1 VNAILQD
8 FRDAARHLRR
18 NPRFVLSVVFL
29 LSVGIGAN
37 VAVFT
42 VLRALLLQP
51 LPYADPDRLVRLWE
65 SNPERGIFR
74 SAVSRGNFS
83 DWRQRAT
90 SFAYI
95 EAFGAPGDRLVRFG
109 SGDPEIIRQ
118 ASGTDRFLEMLGVP
132 PVIGGNTA
140 GFRLSH
146 PFWQRRFGGDPDVVG
161 LKYVFEGFAAQPLN
175 VGAVMPK
182 GFDFPAGAD
191 AWSVMSFGR
200 ERSARNVSV
209 LARVKPGVSL
219 AQARA
224 EMDVLAAAL
233 AAEHPAENTGW
244 RVEMASLHETIVGEV
259 RPTLWLLYG
268 AVCLLLV
275 IAVSNA
281 AGLVLARLTHHQ
293 RDRAVRLALGAS
305 MFRLLRQQCFECAL
319 LAGAAG
325 LGGFAVAA
333 SAINLM
339 LALAPPTVPRLQ
351 EIAVTPEFATATVAV
366 AAVVG
371 LLLSVLSGFGGR
383 LSRAA
388 LTAGGRQAGSRWAT
402 RTRSGIM
409 VGQVAFCVAL
419 LLVSAM
425 VVRSF
430 VALQRAPNGFDS
442 GGVLSVQIRHPIMKP
457 GEIVKHYPTRRF
469 ARLTDEI
476 VNAARTLPG
485 VVSTA
490 GAWYAPLSRTSAR
503 RADFMVLDMPLVGPL
518 TGAAPITGA
527 GVRQAELQ
535 IVTPDYFTTLSIPL
549 FAGRRFG
556 PGDRLEQ
563 DEIDDRDS
571 PRGTG
576 VAIISQ
582 SLARREWPNGGA
594 LGRYLAISEASYRS
608 VEVIG
613 IVGDVRSGPST
624 EGVPAIY
631 LPYAQAPMSEVTLF
645 VRTTGAPSSI
655 AGKLRN
661 RLRTFDADVSAFNV
675 RTMDEIVT
683 TALARPR
690 FNSAVMS
697 WFGAAGVL
705 FTAAGLYSLLSFL
718 VAQRTRELAVRLAV
732 GATSKHVVL
741 IVVGRGLRLALVGI
755 AMGSTAGWLGDGLIR
770 SAVTD
775 IEPSDLWTFLIPAGA
790 VLTVALVASYI
801 PARRATRIDPVTAL
815 RVE

>member
-1 VNAILQD
+1 
-8 FRDAARHLRR
+8 
-18 NPRFVLSVVFL
+18 
-29 LSVGIGAN
+29 
-37 VAVFT
+37 
-42 VLRALLLQP
+42 
-51 LPYADPDRLVRLWE
+51 
-65 SNPERGIFR
+65 
-74 SAVSRGNFS
+74 
-83 DWRQRAT
+83 
-90 SFAYI
+90 
-95 EAFGAPGDRLVRFG
+95 
-109 SGDPEIIRQ
+109 
-118 ASGTDRFLEMLGVP
+118 MLGVP

-140 GFRLSH
+140 GLRLSH

-161 LKYVFEGFAAQPLN
+161 SKYVFEGFVAQPLN

-209 LARVKPGVSL
+209 VARLKSGVSL
-219 AQARA
+219 EQARA
-224 EMDVLAAAL
+224 EMDVLSAAL
-233 AAEHPAENTGW
+233 AAAHPAENTGW
-244 RVEMASLHETIVGEV
+244 RVEMASLHETIIRDV
-259 RPTLWLLYG
+259 RATLWLLYG

-281 AGLVLARLTHHQ
+281 AGLVLAQLTHHQ

-339 LALAPPTVPRLQ
+339 LALAPPTIPRLQ

-371 LLLSVLSGFGGR
+371 LLLWVLSAFGSR
-383 LSRAA
+383 LSITA
-388 LTAGGRQAGSRWAT
+388 LAAGGRQAGSRWAT

-430 VALQRAPNGFDS
+430 VALQRAPNGFNS
-442 GGVLSVQIRHPIMKP
+442 GGVLSVQIRHPIMRP

-476 VNAARTLPG
+476 VNATGSLPG

-490 GAWYAPLSRTSAR
+490 GAWYAPLSRRSG
-503 RADFMVLDMPLVGPL
+503 RADFTILDTPLAGPL

-549 FAGRRFG
+549 LAGRHFA
-556 PGDRLEQ
+556 PGDRLAE
-563 DEIDDRDS
+563 DEIDDHDA

-576 VAIISQ
+576 VAIISE
-582 SLARREWPNGGA
+582 SLARREWSDAGA
-594 LGRYLAISEASYRS
+594 LGRYLAVSYASYRS

-624 EGVPAIY
+624 GPVPAIY

-645 VRTTGAPSSI
+645 VRTAGAPSAI
-655 AGKLRN
+655 AGELRN
-661 RLRTFDADVSAFNV
+661 RLRTFGVDISAFNV
-675 RTMDEIVT
+675 RTMDEIVA

-741 IVVGRGLRLALVGI
+741 LVVGRGLRLALIGTAI
-755 AMGSTAGWLGDGLIR
+755 GAGAGWLGDSLVR
-770 SAVTD
+770 SALPD
-775 IEPSDLWTFLIPAGA
+775 IQPSDPWTILLPAGA
-790 VLTVALVASYI
+790 VLAVALLASYI
-801 PARRATRIDPVTAL
+801 PARRATRIDPVAAL